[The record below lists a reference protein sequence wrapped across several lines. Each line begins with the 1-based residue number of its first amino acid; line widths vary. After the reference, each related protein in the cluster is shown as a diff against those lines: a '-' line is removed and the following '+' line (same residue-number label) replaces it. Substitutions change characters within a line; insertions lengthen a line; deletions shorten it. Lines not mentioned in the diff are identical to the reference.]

1 MKKTILIISLVLVC
15 GLFLSADVYI
25 KQNTHSDAVQIMGQ
39 STPEK
44 NEVNHMWIGKNK
56 MAMHGKDGSFI
67 VDLDKKHV
75 LMINHSNKTY
85 IPMTIPIDLDAY
97 FPPQLM
103 QMMGDVKVSIS
114 PTGNSKTIGT
124 WKCEE
129 YTMEMNMM
137 MFTTKG
143 TIYATTDVPF
153 DWKEYQQE
161 MYASFAQAT
170 MRLSEESVMEFQKI
184 KGFQIQTE
192 MIVNMMGTEMK
203 TVQIVEEIA
212 KKDAPAGTYDAP
224 SDYTKQ
230 DKFSLQDL
238 QKR

>member
-1 MKKTILIISLVLVC
+1 MKKIILIMSLVLMC

-56 MAMHGKDGSFI
+56 MAMIGKDGSFI
-67 VDLDKKHV
+67 VDLENMLV
-75 LMINHSNKTY
+75 LMINHTNKTY
-85 IPMTIPIDLDAY
+85 IPMTIPIDLNAY
-97 FPPQLM
+97 FPAQLM

-153 DWKEYQQE
+153 DWKAYQQE

-170 MRLSEESVMEFQKI
+170 MRLSEESVKEFQKI

-192 MIVNMMGTEMK
+192 MVVNMMGTEMK
-203 TVQIVEEIA
+203 TVQIVEEIT
-212 KKDAPAGTYDAP
+212 KKAAPAGTYTVPDGYA
-224 SDYTKQ
+224 KQ

>member
-1 MKKTILIISLVLVC
+1 MKKIIVIMSLVLVC

-39 STPEK
+39 TTPER
-44 NEVNHMWIGKNK
+44 NEVNHMWIAKNK

-75 LMINHSNKTY
+75 LMINHTNKTY
-85 IPMTIPIDLDAY
+85 VVMTIPIDLNKY
-97 FPPQLM
+97 FPAQMM

-114 PTGNSKTIGT
+114 PTGNSKTIGQ

-129 YTMEMNMM
+129 YSMEMSMM

-143 TIYATTDVPF
+143 TLYATTDVPF
-153 DWKEYQQE
+153 DWKEYQKD

-170 MRLSEESVMEFQKI
+170 MRLSEESVKEFEKI

-192 MIVNMMGTEMK
+192 MIVDMMGTEMK
-203 TVQIVEEIA
+203 TLQTVEEIT

-224 SDYTKQ
+224 EGYTKQ
-230 DKFSLQDL
+230 DKLSLMDMQ
-238 QKR
+238 RR